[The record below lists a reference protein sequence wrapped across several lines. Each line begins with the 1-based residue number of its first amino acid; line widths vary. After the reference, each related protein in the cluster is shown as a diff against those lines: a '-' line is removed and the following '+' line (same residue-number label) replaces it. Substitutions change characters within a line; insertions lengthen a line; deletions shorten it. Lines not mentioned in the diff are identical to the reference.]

1 MITLLLGLFVWVDAH
16 LFKRL
21 LPGPRAMMTN
31 MIGEASKGVFALIL
45 VGSVILMV
53 IGYRNAEFVPIY
65 DPPSWGVH
73 LNNLLM
79 LIAIALFG
87 LGSSKSRLRGK
98 LRHPQ
103 LTGFILWGV
112 AHLLVN
118 GDLASIVLWG
128 VLIVWAVVEIVLI
141 NAQEPAPEPFTGGSV
156 KGDVRLLIIAL
167 VLYAIIAAVHT
178 WLGYYPF
185 AG

>member
-1 MITLLLGLFVWVDAH
+1 MILLLLGLFLWVDAH

-21 LPGPRAMMTN
+21 LPGPRAMLTQVL
-31 MIGEASKGVFALIL
+31 GDASKAVFAVIL
-45 VGSVILMV
+45 LGSVVLMV
-53 IGYRNAEFVPIY
+53 LGYSNAEIVPVY
-65 DPPSWGVH
+65 DPPSWGAH

-79 LIAIALFG
+79 IFAIALFG

-103 LTGFILWGV
+103 LTGFITWGV

-128 VLIVWAVVEIVLI
+128 VLIVWAVVEMVLI
-141 NAQEPAPEPFTGGSV
+141 NAQTPRPAPFTGGSV
-156 KGDVRLLIIAL
+156 KGDVRLLAITL
-167 VLYAIIAAVHT
+167 VLYGIIAAIHT

-185 AG
+185 PG